1 MIKTLEL
8 INFESHANT
17 VLEFSEG
24 VNIITGLSGH
34 GKSSIIRGLNWV
46 LSNSPVGDSMLSFY
60 STGKDTVSTIEF
72 TDSEYIT
79 RSRNSKDSGKY
90 EVSTEKDSFK
100 ALRGKVPEEVSK
112 LSNMNESN
120 VQRQKDFYFM
130 LMDSPGQVAKMFN
143 SVSGLEDMDKA
154 MEEINVRYRAKKKV
168 GDILSS
174 RIEGISSK
182 IKKISWIENANKD
195 YVEIEH
201 WDKSIR
207 VLEGKIESIEN
218 CVNGINDVQ
227 KELSACMDVSA
238 IPIIEDIFQIENFL
252 RDNESVTE
260 YLKNLVEAS
269 ALIKKE
275 LKGIILPSNEE
286 LSKFDMAM
294 NDLGSIEDEI
304 EQVFS
309 LIRDLEEI
317 EMELK
322 VINDMISKSE
332 AVAEGFRKKIKKCP
346 TCGRPL

>member
-1 MIKTLEL
+1 
-8 INFESHANT
+8 
-17 VLEFSEG
+17 
-24 VNIITGLSGH
+24 
-34 GKSSIIRGLNWV
+34 
-46 LSNSPVGDSMLSFY
+46 
-60 STGKDTVSTIEF
+60 
-72 TDSEYIT
+72 
-79 RSRNSKDSGKY
+79 
-90 EVSTEKDSFK
+90 
-100 ALRGKVPEEVSK
+100 VSK